1 MMIFVCSEITL
12 DSYEPSLKNK
22 YITPDSIV
30 SLVTNG
36 AVYQIPNAI
45 CSLRV
50 IYDSQWWQLVLHFCL
65 R

>member
-50 IYDSQWWQLVLHFCL
+50 IYDSQ
-65 R
+65 